1 MEKKEQEL
9 KKIDDFR
16 VLLCELQFNPQK
28 NNEEMLIY
36 LSNSNIEDFDKN
48 GQNYKD
54 IIIALCRLCSRHN
67 STVEVMKKLG
77 ILDNEINIQTQKLQK
92 HLQGKNQ

>member
-1 MEKKEQEL
+1 
-9 KKIDDFR
+9 
-16 VLLCELQFNPQK
+16 
-28 NNEEMLIY
+28 MLIY

-77 ILDNEINIQTQKLQK
+77 ILENENQYSDPENSKTFTGEESVIEYLSCASDSELSAIIKNKDKLIELSKQI
-92 HLQGKNQ
+92 